1 MTSKKCFAAIGADFG
16 KTLFTVVEDAILAV
30 YQQFFPAVQYCQPS
44 FIGSRTMDLQLQ
56 NKVAIVTGGSKG
68 IGLGIVQS
76 LIAEGVKVAN
86 VNRSE
91 AEGKALEAEYAKEGC
106 ECLFIQGDLTDT
118 EACRIAV
125 EKTLARFG
133 RIDILVNNAGV
144 NDGAGLNAGPAA
156 FVESLKRNLIH
167 YYAMA
172 HYALDALKSSQGCII
187 NIGSK
192 VCETGQGGTSGY
204 AASKGG
210 INGLTREWAVELA
223 GDGVRVNAVL
233 PAETWTP
240 LYEKCLA
247 AMPDPEAARHEI
259 EQLIPLGQRFT
270 TIEEMADMVVF
281 LASPRSS
288 HTSGQIMFV
297 DGGYTHLDRKCTALS
312 NVTKFGA
319 AAECKTGTK

>member
-1 MTSKKCFAAIGADFG
+1 
-16 KTLFTVVEDAILAV
+16 
-30 YQQFFPAVQYCQPS
+30 
-44 FIGSRTMDLQLQ
+44 MDLQLQ
-56 NKVAIVTGGSKG
+56 DKVAIVTGGSKG
-68 IGLGIVQS
+68 IGLGIVRS

-91 AEGKALEAEYAKEGC
+91 AEGRQLQQDYAAEGC
-106 ECLFIQGDLTDT
+106 DCLFIQGDLTDT
-118 EACRIAV
+118 DACQGAV
-125 EKTLARFG
+125 EITLEKFG

-144 NDGAGLNAGPAA
+144 NDGAGLSAGVDA
-156 FVESLKRNLIH
+156 FVTSLKRNLVH

-172 HYALDALKSSQGCII
+172 HFAAEHLKKSQGVII

-192 VCETGQGGTSGY
+192 VCDTGQGGTSGY

-223 GDGVRVNAVL
+223 PDGVRVNAVL

-247 AMPDPEAARHEI
+247 EMPDPQAARAEI
-259 EQLIPLGQRFT
+259 ERLIPLGRRFT

-281 LASPRSS
+281 LASPKSS
-288 HTSGQIMFV
+288 HTTGQILYV
-297 DGGYTHLDRKCTALS
+297 DGGYTHLDRKCTAPEVS
-312 NVTKFGA
+312 EFGA
-319 AAECKTGTK
+319 AAT